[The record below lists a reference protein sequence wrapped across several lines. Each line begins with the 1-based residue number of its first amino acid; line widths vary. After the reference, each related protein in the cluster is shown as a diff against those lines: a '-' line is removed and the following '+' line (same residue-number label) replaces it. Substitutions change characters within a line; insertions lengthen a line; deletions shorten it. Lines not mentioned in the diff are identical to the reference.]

1 MPGTTLVLRTNIYR
15 MRIFRSALIW
25 ILFRNECYVVVKVQ
39 MKILK
44 YNPLSKNFLEG
55 FFFFQYTITI
65 EGAQIA
71 HFFKFF

>member
-1 MPGTTLVLRTNIYR
+1 MHKYLALHIIFAMPGTTLALRTNIYR

-44 YNPLSKNFLEG
+44 YNPLSKKFLEG
-55 FFFFQYTITI
+55 FFLFNML
-65 EGAQIA
+65 
-71 HFFKFF
+71 